1 MPMPYI
7 SSGVLIARNV
17 KLLRGFIL
25 EITLKMLNTPPVIAV
40 ASAWAGVVAHLLKK
54 NLSTVGT
61 YKHLKRYCKRHFT
74 TILFSSLIA
83 FGLGVQT
90 MAGYDPL
97 TMSIYDLMALAF
109 GKAYIGDSIMEVQRK
124 REEQK

>member
-1 MPMPYI
+1 ME
-7 SSGVLIARNV
+7 
-17 KLLRGFIL
+17 F
-25 EITLKMLNTPPVIAV
+25 TLKAPSNPAYIAV
-40 ASAWAGVVAHLLKK
+40 ASAWAGMVAHILKK

-61 YKHLKRYCKRHFT
+61 YKQLKRYCRLHFT
-74 TILFSSLIA
+74 TIIFSALIA

-90 MAGYDPL
+90 LAGYDPV

-109 GKAYIGDSIMEVQRK
+109 GKAYIGDSVMEVQRK